1 MNSTGHD
8 IYTYLTSSC
17 TEPLRDPVWGT
28 IMLPQSFMDLIASPD
43 FQKLSGIRQ
52 LGPTY
57 LLYPGAVHTRLNH
70 SVGVYAIARK
80 MLLTL
85 VHRRLSDSVQ
95 IPFTLQ
101 GVKSFLAAALLH
113 DIGHFPYTH
122 SLKDLPLASHETL
135 AAEIIL
141 RKKHLSRVLSQTIG
155 ADPGMTAAI
164 IDDTI
169 TSSDPE
175 TEIYRSILSGTLDP
189 DKLDYLNRDAFFCGV
204 PYGLQDVD
212 YILTKI
218 TLTETNRMGIEE
230 HGLSS
235 IEHLLFSKYLMYRN
249 VYWHTTVRSATA
261 MIRKALYLGLREQR
275 IVPEDLYGLDDEGFF
290 LMTRTIDYEPFETIQ
305 LVRRNQLFRSI
316 LNIPYDPLNPRHAGL
331 RESEKRLLA
340 EEELRSLI
348 NRGSNAGLTPCQVII
363 DIPEPISLESDVPVI
378 TAEKGTMS
386 FTEAGPVFTTPV
398 IEGFTK
404 ALTRIRVFLPG
415 HIDIDRQILF
425 DYFS

>member
-85 VHRRLSDSVQ
+85 IHRRLSDAVQ
-95 IPFTLQ
+95 LPFTLH
-101 GVKSFLAAALLH
+101 GIKSFLAAALLH

-122 SLKDLPLASHETL
+122 SLKDLPLTSHETL

-141 RKKHLSRVLSQTIG
+141 GRKQISRLLSQTIG
-155 ADPGMTAAI
+155 ADPEMTAAI

-169 TSSDPE
+169 PSSDPE
-175 TEIYRSILSGTLDP
+175 TAIYRSLLSGTLDP

-218 TLTETNRMGIEE
+218 ALTETNRMGIEE

-261 MIRKALYLGLREQR
+261 MIRKALYLGLREHR
-275 IVPEDLYGLDDEGFF
+275 MMPEDLYGLDDEGFF
-290 LMTRTIDYEPFETIQ
+290 HMTGAIDYEPFETIQ
-305 LVRRNQLFRSI
+305 LVRRNQLFKAI
-316 LNIPYDPLNPRHAGL
+316 LNIPYDPLNPRHTEL
-331 RESEKRLLA
+331 RESEKRSLA

-348 NRGSNAGLTPCQVII
+348 NRDSNAGLTPCQVII

-378 TAEKGTMS
+378 TAENGTIS
-386 FTEAGPVFTTPV
+386 FIEAGPVFTAPV
-398 IEGFTK
+398 IEGFVK

-415 HIDIDRQILF
+415 HIDIDRQILS